1 MAKVMGLTGKV
12 MGLNGNAAV
21 AYAMKQINPDVIA
34 AYPITPQ
41 TDCVERFAEYVSEGL
56 VNTQFVTVESEHSAM
71 SACIGAAAAGGRVMT
86 ATAANGLALMW
97 EMLYIASSMR
107 LPIVMMV
114 TNRALSGN
122 INIHCDH
129 SDTMGARDA
138 GWIQL
143 FSENA
148 QEAYDNIIQAV
159 KIAEDLEVRL
169 PVMVTQDGFIISHA
183 VEQVKVLDDDLVQ
196 EFVGAYKPAYPL
208 LDVTHPV
215 TYGPLD
221 LFDYYFEHKR
231 SQIEAIDNCFPVIR
245 RVGEEFGKIS
255 GRKYDLLET
264 YKLEDAEY
272 VVVALGSTCGT
283 AKEAVNLL
291 REKGKKVGLLKIR
304 CFRPFPKE
312 EIIKALVP
320 RRGVAVLDRSV
331 SFGGFGGPVFTE
343 IRSALCD
350 APARPFIIDF
360 FYGLGGRDIY
370 VEDIEKA
377 LLQIEDVVQKGQ
389 VDQYIGYLG
398 LRE

>member
-1 MAKVMGLTGKV
+1 MAKAMDLKVKVMGF
-12 MGLNGNAAV
+12 NGNAAV
-21 AYAMKQINPDVIA
+21 AYAMKQINPDVVA

-56 VNTQFVTVESEHSAM
+56 VDTEFITVESEHSAM

-97 EMLYIASSMR
+97 EVLYIAASMR

-138 GWIQL
+138 GWIQF

-159 KIAEDLEVRL
+159 KIAEDLSVRL

-183 VEQVKVLDDDLVQ
+183 VERVETLPDEVVQ
-196 EFVGAYKPAYPL
+196 NFVGAYQPVYPL
-208 LDVTHPV
+208 LDLQHPV

-231 SQIEAIDNCFPVIR
+231 SQIEAIDHCLPVIQK
-245 RVGEEFGKIS
+245 VGKEFGEVS
-255 GRKYDLLET
+255 GRAYNLVEP
-264 YKLEDAEY
+264 YKLDDAEY
-272 VVVALGSTCGT
+272 ALVALGSTCGT
-283 AKEAVNLL
+283 AKAAVDSL
-291 REKGKKVGLLKIR
+291 REQGKMVGLLKIR

-312 EIIKALVP
+312 EIIRFLAP

-331 SFGGFGGPVFTE
+331 SFGGFGGPLFTE
-343 IRSALCD
+343 IRSALYD
-350 APARPFIIDF
+350 APNRPLILDF

-370 VEDIEKA
+370 PEDIEKA
-377 LLQIEDVVQKGQ
+377 FQEIEKVVQKGK
-389 VDQYIGYLG
+389 VKEHIGYLG

>member
-1 MAKVMGLTGKV
+1 MGKI
-12 MGLNGNAAV
+12 MGMNGNSAV
-21 AYAMKQINPDVIA
+21 AYAMKQINPDVVA

-56 VNTQFVTVESEHSAM
+56 VDTEFVTVESEHSAM
-71 SACIGAAAAGGRVMT
+71 SACVGAAAAGGRVMT
-86 ATAANGLALMW
+86 ATSANGLALMW
-97 EMLYIASSMR
+97 EIVYIAASMR

-114 TNRALSGN
+114 ANRALSGN

-148 QEAYDNIIQAV
+148 QEAYDNMIQAV
-159 KIAEDLEVRL
+159 KIAEDMNVRL

-183 VEQVKVLDDDLVQ
+183 MERIETLEDEEVKNFIGPYQ
-196 EFVGAYKPAYPL
+196 ARYPL
-208 LDVTHPV
+208 LDIEHPV

-231 SQIEAIDNCFPVIR
+231 SQIEAIENSPQIIEK
-245 RVGEEFGKIS
+245 VGEEFGKLS
-255 GRKYDLLET
+255 GRYYGLVEE
-264 YKLEDAEY
+264 YKLDDAELA
-272 VVVALGSTCGT
+272 VVALGSTCGT
-283 AKEAVNLL
+283 AKDTVDTL

-312 EIIKALVP
+312 AIIKALAP
-320 RRGVAVLDRSV
+320 LKAVAVLDRSA
-331 SFGGFGGPVFTE
+331 SFGAFGGPVFTE
-343 IRSALCD
+343 IRSALYD
-350 APARPFIIDF
+350 AEHKPLIINFI
-360 FYGLGGRDIY
+360 YGLGGRDIFPA
-370 VEDIEKA
+370 DIEQAFLKVEETA
-377 LLQIEDVVQKGQ
+377 QKGR
-389 VDQYIGYLG
+389 VEKHIDYLG